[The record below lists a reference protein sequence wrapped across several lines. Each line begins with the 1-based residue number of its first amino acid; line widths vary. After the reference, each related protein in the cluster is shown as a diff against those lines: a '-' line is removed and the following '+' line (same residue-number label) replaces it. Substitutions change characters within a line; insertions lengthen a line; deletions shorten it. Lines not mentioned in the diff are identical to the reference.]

1 MKNVNF
7 RNDILPL
14 KNVLYRL
21 ALRITMSHE
30 DAEDIVQ
37 DTLMKVWNRR
47 ESLEGIEN
55 IEAYMTTICRNLAL
69 DRMRRAD
76 QGNVSLEEEP
86 TDVAHTNTPAEKI
99 IMNDRIET
107 VRKLIN
113 QLPEKQRS
121 AMQLRDIE
129 GKSYRD
135 IAQILQMTEDQVKVN
150 IFRARQTVKQRFKEV
165 EQYGL

>member
-86 TDVAHTNTPAEKI
+86 TDVAHTNTPAEKM

-121 AMQLRDIE
+121 AIHRRKELSRHSADTPDDGRP
-129 GKSYRD
+129 GKGEH
-135 IAQILQMTEDQVKVN
+135 LQSTPNCKTT
-150 IFRARQTVKQRFKEV
+150 I
-165 EQYGL
+165 